1 MIYLVALDGTKD
13 EDIAMQ
19 FSLISWE
26 SSHLV
31 DLQTIHR
38 IENLKS
44 NAKSYNKREH
54 ALETYT
60 MMWSHTSSHKSA
72 MVKQGRHNFP
82 KTDRIKHDQ
91 T

>member
-60 MMWSHTSSHKSA
+60 M
-72 MVKQGRHNFP
+72 
-82 KTDRIKHDQ
+82 I
-91 T
+91 